1 MFDMFYRF
9 ALQLFAAA
17 GTVTNTTTGTV
28 NSYTGAA
35 TTTDAMTPSM
45 KTFYDTELLEN
56 AREKLI
62 FQQLGRKQALP
73 ARHGKTVE
81 WRKWKTL
88 PGVDKLKE
96 GVIPE
101 GKTLGMT
108 SMTVPIDQYGMY
120 VTISDQ
126 LELPAVDDA
135 ILGATEEIGA
145 SAGESYD
152 KLVRAV
158 LMTGANVMFAD
169 IYDAEGNYV
178 STPDTRA
185 ALAAGATK
193 VAHLTPKMVNK
204 AVTAMKKNK
213 VPTMSGGKYVAV
225 IHPSV
230 AEDLRESKAW
240 NEYHKYAATTEI
252 FNGEIGELHGCRFV
266 EDTFAPILGDT
277 DYKNKA
283 GTVTYAT
290 YFFGKDG
297 FGIIDPAEGG
307 LQMIVKPKEVAGGP
321 LNQFSTIGYKFET
334 NGATMLYTERVLRV
348 MSCSSYSAIDEAN

>member
-1 MFDMFYRF
+1 MFDMFIRF
-9 ALQLFAAA
+9 DLQFHAEA
-17 GTVTNTTTGTV
+17 GNVVNTTTGTV
-28 NSYTGAA
+28 NAYTGAA
-35 TTTDAMTPSM
+35 TTTDALSPTM

-73 ARHGKTVE
+73 AKHGKVVE
-81 WRKWKTL
+81 WRKWNTL
-88 PGVDKLKE
+88 TGVEKLKE
-96 GVIPE
+96 AVIPE

-126 LELPAVDDA
+126 LELHAIDDA

-169 IYDAEGNYV
+169 IYDADGKFQ
-178 STPDTRA
+178 STPETRS
-185 ALAAGATK
+185 ALIAGKAN

-204 AVTAMKKNK
+204 VVTAMKKNK
-213 VPTMSGGKYVAV
+213 VPAYAGGKYLAV

-230 AEDLRESKAW
+230 AEDLRESNAW
-240 NEYHKYAATTEI
+240 IEAHKYARPEEI
-252 FNGEIGELHGCRFV
+252 FNGEIGELHGVRFV
-266 EDTFAPILGDT
+266 ESNLAPIVKDGDT
-277 DYKNKA
+277 AVYM
-283 GTVTYAT
+283 TM
-290 YFFGKDG
+290 FFGKDA
-297 FGIIDPAEGG
+297 FGVIDPEGAG
-307 LQMIVKPKEVAGGP
+307 METIIKSKDEVGGP
-321 LNQFSTIGYKFET
+321 LNQFSTIGTKFSM
-334 NGATMLYTERVLRV
+334 AAKILYPERLLTLE
-348 MSCSSYSAIDEAN
+348 SLSSYSAIDEAN

>member
-1 MFDMFYRF
+1 MFDLFYRF
-9 ALQLFAAA
+9 DLQLFAEA

-28 NSYTGAA
+28 NSYTGVAN
-35 TTTDAMTPSM
+35 TTTAMSPSM
-45 KTFYDTELLEN
+45 KAFYDTELLEN

-73 ARHGKTVE
+73 AKHGKTVE

-88 PGVDKLKE
+88 PGVDKLQE

-120 VTISDQ
+120 VTVSDQ
-126 LELPAVDDA
+126 LELHAVDDA

-185 ALAAGATK
+185 ALAAGKAN

-204 AVTAMKKNK
+204 AVTALKKNK
-213 VPTMSGGKYVAV
+213 VPTFSGGKYVAV

-240 NEYHKYAATTEI
+240 QEYHKYAATTEL
-252 FNGEIGELHGCRFV
+252 FNGEIGELHGVRFV
-266 EDTFAPILGDT
+266 ESNLAGIVKEGDT
-277 DYKNKA
+277 AVYL
-283 GTVTYAT
+283 TM
-290 YFFGKDG
+290 FFGKDA
-297 FGIIDPAEGG
+297 FGVIDPEGAG
-307 LQMIVKPKEVAGGP
+307 METIIKSKDEIGGP
-321 LNQFSTIGYKFET
+321 LNQFSTIGTKFSM
-334 NGATMLYTERVLRV
+334 AAKILYPERLLTLE
-348 MSCSSYSAIDEAN
+348 SLSSYSAIDEAN

>member
-9 ALQLFAAA
+9 DLQLFAEA

-73 ARHGKTVE
+73 AKHGKTVE
-81 WRKWKTL
+81 WRKWNTL
-88 PGVDKLKE
+88 PGVDKLQE
-96 GVIPE
+96 AVIPE

-126 LELPAVDDA
+126 LELHAIDDA

-145 SAGESYD
+145 AAGESYD

-169 IYDAEGNYV
+169 IYDEEGNYV
-178 STPDTRA
+178 STPETRA
-185 ALAAGATK
+185 ALAAGSAN

-213 VPTMSGGKYVAV
+213 VPTLSGGKYLAV

-240 NEYHKYAATTEI
+240 NEYHKYSGTTEI
-252 FNGEIGELHGCRFV
+252 FNGEIGELHGVRFV
-266 EDTFAPILGDT
+266 ESNLAPIVKEGDT
-277 DYKNKA
+277 AVYL
-283 GTVTYAT
+283 TM
-290 YFFGKDG
+290 FFGKDA
-297 FGIIDPAEGG
+297 FGVIDPEGAG
-307 LQMIVKPKEVAGGP
+307 METIIKSKDEIGGP
-321 LNQFSTIGYKFET
+321 LNQFSTIGTKFSM
-334 NGATMLYTERVLRV
+334 AAKILYPERLLTLE
-348 MSCSSYSAIDEAN
+348 SLSSYSAIDEAN

>member
-1 MFDMFYRF
+1 MFDMFRF
-9 ALQLFAAA
+9 NLQLLAEA

-28 NSYTGAA
+28 NAYTGAA
-35 TTTDAMTPSM
+35 TTTEALSPTM

-62 FQQLGRKQALP
+62 FQQLGRKQSLP
-73 ARHGKTVE
+73 AKHGKVIE
-81 WRKWKTL
+81 WRKWNTL
-88 PGVDKLKE
+88 PGVDKLQE
-96 GVIPE
+96 AVIPE

-126 LELPAVDDA
+126 LELHAIDDA

-169 IYDAEGNYV
+169 IYNADGTYA
-178 STPDTRA
+178 STPETRA

-193 VAHLTPKMVNK
+193 VAYLTPKMVNK

-213 VPTMSGGKYVAV
+213 VPTYSGGKYMAV

-230 AEDLRESKAW
+230 AEDLRESTAW
-240 NEYHKYAATTEI
+240 IEAHKYARPEEL
-252 FNGEIGELHGCRFV
+252 FNGEIGELHGVRFV
-266 EDTFAPILGDT
+266 ESNLAPIVKEGDT
-277 DYKNKA
+277 AVYL
-283 GTVTYAT
+283 TM
-290 YFFGKDG
+290 FFGKDA
-297 FGIIDPAEGG
+297 FGVIDPEGAG
-307 LQMIVKPKEVAGGP
+307 METIIKSKDEIGGP
-321 LNQFSTIGYKFET
+321 LNQFSTIGTKFSM
-334 NGATMLYTERVLRV
+334 AVKILYPERLLTLE
-348 MSCSSYSAIDEAN
+348 SLSSYSAIDEEN

>member
-1 MFDMFYRF
+1 MFDNIYRF
-9 ALQLFAAA
+9 DLQLFAEA

-28 NSYTGAA
+28 NAYTGAA
-35 TTTDAMTPSM
+35 TTTDALSASM

-62 FQQLGRKQALP
+62 FQQLGRKQSLP
-73 ARHGKTVE
+73 ANHGKTVE
-81 WRKWKTL
+81 WRKWNTL
-88 PGVDKLKE
+88 PGVDKLQE
-96 GVIPE
+96 AVIPE

-126 LELPAVDDA
+126 LELHAIDDA

-169 IYDAEGNYV
+169 IYDADGNYV
-178 STPDTRA
+178 STPETRV
-185 ALAAGATK
+185 ALAAGVNNIAY
-193 VAHLTPKMVNK
+193 LTPKMVNK

-213 VPTMSGGKYVAV
+213 VPTFSGGKYLAV

-240 NEYHKYAATTEI
+240 IEYHQYAATTQI
-252 FNGEIGELHGCRFV
+252 FNGEIGELHGVRFV
-266 EDTFAPILGDT
+266 ESNLAPIVKQGDVAVYMT
-277 DYKNKA
+277 M
-283 GTVTYAT
+283 
-290 YFFGKDG
+290 FFGKDA
-297 FGIIDPAEGG
+297 FGVIDPEGAG
-307 LQMIVKPKEVAGGP
+307 METIIKDKDKVGGP
-321 LNQFSTIGYKFET
+321 LNQFSTIGTKFSM
-334 NGATMLYTERVLRV
+334 AAKILYPERLLTLE
-348 MSCSSYSAIDEAN
+348 SLSSYSAIDEAN

>member
-9 ALQLFAAA
+9 DLQLFAEA

-28 NSYTGAA
+28 NSYPGAA

-126 LELPAVDDA
+126 LELHAVDDA
-135 ILGATEEIGA
+135 ILGATEELGA

-185 ALAAGATK
+185 ALAAGAAN

-213 VPTMSGGKYVAV
+213 VPTLSGGKYVAV

-252 FNGEIGELHGCRFV
+252 FNGEIGELHGVRFV
-266 EDTFAPILGDT
+266 ESNLAPIVKEGDT
-277 DYKNKA
+277 AVYL
-283 GTVTYAT
+283 TM
-290 YFFGKDG
+290 FFGKDA
-297 FGIIDPAEGG
+297 FGVIDPEGAG
-307 LQMIVKPKEVAGGP
+307 METIIKDKGQIGGP
-321 LNQFSTIGYKFET
+321 LNQFSTIGTKFSM
-334 NGATMLYTERVLRV
+334 AAKILYPERLLTLE
-348 MSCSSYSAIDEAN
+348 SLSSYSAIDEAN

>member
-1 MFDMFYRF
+1 MFDMFIRF
-9 ALQLFAAA
+9 DLQLHADA
-17 GTVTNTTTGTV
+17 GNVVNTTTGNV
-28 NSYTGAA
+28 NAYTGTEN
-35 TTTDAMTPSM
+35 TTNAMSPSM

-73 ARHGKTVE
+73 ANHGKTVE

-120 VTISDQ
+120 VTVSDQ
-126 LELPAVDDA
+126 LELHAVDDA

-169 IYDAEGNYV
+169 IYDADGNYV
-178 STPDTRA
+178 STPDTRS
-185 ALAAGATK
+185 ALVAGKTN

-204 AVTAMKKNK
+204 VVTAMKKNK
-213 VPTMSGGKYVAV
+213 VPTFSGGKYVAV

-230 AEDLRESKAW
+230 SEDLRESKAW
-240 NEYHKYAATTEI
+240 QEYHKYAATTEI
-252 FNGEIGELHGCRFV
+252 FNGEIGELHGVRFV
-266 EDTFAPILGDT
+266 ESNLAPIVKESDT
-277 DYKNKA
+277 AVYL
-283 GTVTYAT
+283 TM
-290 YFFGKDG
+290 FFGRDAFGVVDPEGAGMETIIKSKDE
-297 FGIIDPAEGG
+297 I
-307 LQMIVKPKEVAGGP
+307 GGP
-321 LNQFSTIGYKFET
+321 LNQFSTIGTKFSM
-334 NGATMLYTERVLRV
+334 AAKILYPERLLTVESL
-348 MSCSSYSAIDEAN
+348 SSYSAIDEAN